1 MEVPPAPLDPTN
13 YPMMLSRR
21 LLSSSTRLSSRA
33 TSRALPRAPVSCFP
47 RSTFTPRR
55 YQSEWNRFP
64 PPPPPQRKPPRI
76 VHYKYD
82 PGQIQHAKPLITT
95 EQISRAV
102 RSSTSK
108 WVFIVAGGSATIFYV
123 ANLEEVPVSGRKRFN
138 CYSDATV
145 EEEGRRMYDMIMQ
158 ENARSILP
166 DWDRRVKM
174 VHRVMAKLIPS
185 SGLENAD
192 WEVHVIQSP
201 ECNAFVIP
209 GGKVFV
215 YTGILPVAKNDDG
228 LAAILGHEI
237 AHNVARHASESMSS
251 MVMLAPLRF
260 MFLFLDSTGYTM
272 GLGRVLGDMAMDLGL
287 ARPASR
293 KQESEA
299 DYIGLMMMARS
310 CYNPQEAVKV
320 WQRMEIAQKDQDM
333 PEWLST
339 HPSNNNRITQMQ
351 QWLPKAEAARNES
364 ECAVTMGYADD
375 FKTAF
380 RSNSLI
386 GMFR

>member
-1 MEVPPAPLDPTN
+1 
-13 YPMMLSRR
+13 
-21 LLSSSTRLSSRA
+21 
-33 TSRALPRAPVSCFP
+33 
-47 RSTFTPRR
+47 
-55 YQSEWNRFP
+55 
-64 PPPPPQRKPPRI
+64 
-76 VHYKYD
+76 
-82 PGQIQHAKPLITT
+82 
-95 EQISRAV
+95 
-102 RSSTSK
+102 
-108 WVFIVAGGSATIFYV
+108 
-123 ANLEEVPVSGRKRFN
+123 
-138 CYSDATV
+138 
-145 EEEGRRMYDMIMQ
+145 
-158 ENARSILP
+158 
-166 DWDRRVKM
+166 M
-174 VHRVMAKLIPS
+174 VHRVMEKLIPA
-185 SGLENAD
+185 SGLEHVD
-192 WEVHVIQSP
+192 WEVHVIDSP

-237 AHNVARHASESMSS
+237 AHNLARHASESMSS

-260 MFLFLDSTGYTM
+260 LFIFLDSTGYTM

-339 HPSNNNRITQMQ
+339 HPSNSNRITQMQ
-351 QWLPKAEAARNES
+351 QWLPKAEIARSES
-364 ECAVTMGYADD
+364 ECAVTLGYSED

-380 RSNSLI
+380 KGNAWLD
-386 GMFR
+386 MFKNE